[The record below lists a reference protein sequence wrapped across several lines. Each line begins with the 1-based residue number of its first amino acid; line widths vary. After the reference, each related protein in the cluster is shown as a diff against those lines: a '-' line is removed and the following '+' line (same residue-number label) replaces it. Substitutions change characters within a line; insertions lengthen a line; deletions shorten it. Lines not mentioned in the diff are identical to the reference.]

1 MRVSAGLGVGL
12 VVLAMGLGVAA
23 CGSSTPEADKDD
35 STPIAPITDPTVPA
49 VTVPTTVA
57 PTTAPGVPV
66 PNVIG
71 MKPPAARLA
80 LFDKGFSLLY
90 FNKPCNKGT
99 VVSQSVVASL
109 SVPARGRDPR
119 IGATPLSPGTPRPAR
134 SVVAVTWSDCYPS
147 GAVVPTVTGLTFAN
161 AVHTLHLAGLKWA
174 CFSSPPSA
182 STATTADPG
191 SSTTAAVAADTASH
205 GQLVLSQG
213 AAPGTVLKAHTVIDI
228 SMRHCPQ

>member
-1 MRVSAGLGVGL
+1 MRHAGRLGVGL
-12 VVLAMGLGVAA
+12 VILAVGLGVAA
-23 CGSSTPEADKDD
+23 CGSSSTPEADQDD

-49 VTVPTTVA
+49 VTAPTTVP

-71 MKPPAARLA
+71 MKPAAARLA
-80 LFDKGFSLLY
+80 LYDKGFSLLS
-90 FNKPCNKGT
+90 FNTPCNKGT
-99 VVSQSVVASL
+99 AVSESVVASL

-119 IGATPLSPGTPRPAR
+119 VGATPLSPGTPRPAR
-134 SVVAVTWSDCYPS
+134 SRVAVTWSDCYPG
-147 GAVVPTVTGLTFAN
+147 GAVVPTVTGLTFAK

-174 CFSSPPSA
+174 CFSSPPPA
-182 STATTADPG
+182 PTADPG
-191 SSTTAAVAADTASH
+191 SSTTSVAAAPHSP
-205 GQLVLSQG
+205 LVLSQG